1 MAGFLNTW
9 VLYEGLEGA
18 WNHLKPKRGTL
29 SGCSGRQEPSKSI
42 DTKISIAEG
51 GEGGG
56 LLDVR

>member
-42 DTKISIAEG
+42 DTKISIA
-51 GEGGG
+51 
-56 LLDVR
+56 